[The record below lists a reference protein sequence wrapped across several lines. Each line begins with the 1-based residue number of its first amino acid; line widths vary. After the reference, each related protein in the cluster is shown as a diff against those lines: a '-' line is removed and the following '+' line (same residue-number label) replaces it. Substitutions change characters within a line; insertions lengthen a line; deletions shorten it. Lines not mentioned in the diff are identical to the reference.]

1 MIDVNYCFDPVI
13 NDESPSLP
21 LFLYK
26 KCGRPYFVHTLKTKV
41 WTAPSLLPQQ
51 LHRFVHTVHTF
62 SAPILYIYIII
73 NIFFLFF
80 ISKRKKY
87 RQYGQHA
94 FIPFVSRGLP
104 VHTFVKKVWTKCG
117 RLTKVWTLHLL
128 HIYRRNAFF
137 PSFFFL
143 FFHTPQTSVA
153 A

>member
-1 MIDVNYCFDPVI
+1 MMNHLLCH
-13 NDESPSLP
+13 
-21 LFLYK
+21 
-26 KCGRPYFVHTLKTKV
+26 YFYIKV
-41 WTAPSLLPQQ
+41 WTSILCPYFKNQSVDSSILTATAVTPICP
-51 LHRFVHTVHTF
+51 HCPHFF
-62 SAPILYIYIII
+62 SSYTIYILLLIYS
-73 NIFFLFF
+73 FFFF

-117 RLTKVWTLHLL
+117 RSTKVWTLRLL

-143 FFHTPQTSVA
+143 FSHSLVTSSA
-153 A
+153 E